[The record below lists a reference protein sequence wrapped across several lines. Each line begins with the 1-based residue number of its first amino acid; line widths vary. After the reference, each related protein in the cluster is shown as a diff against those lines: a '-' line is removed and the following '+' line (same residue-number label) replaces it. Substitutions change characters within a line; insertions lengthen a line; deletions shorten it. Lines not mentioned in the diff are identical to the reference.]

1 MEKEKRIEPALKID
15 SGFKINVLC
24 LEDDDISMEQ
34 KMSIA
39 LHIKESLERSKRILE
54 RNQNPHLGLSITPEE
69 QAFINKFLPADE
81 QLKVV

>member
-24 LEDDDISMEQ
+24 LQDDDISAEQ
-34 KMSIA
+34 KTSIA

-54 RNQNPHLGLSITPEE
+54 RNKNPHLGLSITHEE

-81 QLKVV
+81 QLNII